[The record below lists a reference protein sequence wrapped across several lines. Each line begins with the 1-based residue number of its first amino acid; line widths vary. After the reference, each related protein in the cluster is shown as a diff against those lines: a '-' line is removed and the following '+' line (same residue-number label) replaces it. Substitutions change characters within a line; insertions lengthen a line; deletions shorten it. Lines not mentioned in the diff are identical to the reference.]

1 MSSVTEPEEPWEN
14 ANRYQWVVLANTTAA
29 QFMSQLDGSIVIIA
43 LPAIFRGIGLD
54 PLSAGNIAYLL
65 WMIMG
70 YRLVQA
76 VTVVNFGRLG
86 DMFGRVRIYNLGF
99 VVFTLSSILLSL
111 CPFTGVRGA
120 QWLIGWRVIQALGGS
135 MLTANSAAILTDAFP
150 REKRGYALG
159 MNQVSGLSGMFIGLV
174 AGGLLAT
181 VDWRLVFWVN
191 VPVGI
196 FGTLWAYLRLR
207 DKPGARRG
215 GRIDWWGNGTFA
227 LGLGAILVGLTYGI
241 QPYGHDSMGW
251 TSPFVVGLLVGGAV
265 LLAVFIL
272 IETKIAQPL
281 FQLSL
286 FRIRAFTAGSLA
298 GFAVCIARGGLQFML
313 IIWLQGIWLPLHG
326 YAYSQTPLWAGIFLL
341 PLTVGFLI
349 SGPLAGTLSDRFGAR
364 GMATGGMA
372 VFAASF
378 IGLMVLPIDFP
389 YWAFAVLIAANGIG
403 SGMFAAPNTSS
414 IMSSVPAQ
422 YRGVA
427 SGMRSTFQNSGTAV
441 STGVFFSIMI
451 AGLASTLPKALTSGL
466 AHQGVSHSAAVHVGT
481 LPPTSSLFA
490 ALLGVN
496 PLQHALQASGFAL
509 SSLPVANRL
518 ILTGREFF
526 PHLIS
531 GAFRHGLSE
540 VFAFSAALAVLA
552 GLASLLRG
560 GRVEPIAREASRP
573 SVPAAPQPITTPIGK
588 RVTMP
593 LTTIDTNAAL
603 IVIDLQKGVVETPTV
618 HPVGQIVGRAAT
630 LAEAFRQHGLPV
642 VLVKVT
648 GRAPGRTDRS
658 GSPGIIDSPD
668 WTDLVGEIGPGPGDH
683 LVTKQRRSAFHD
695 TGLDAHLRGLGVT
708 QVVLTGISTTSGV
721 ESTARSAYDHGYH
734 VVLATDAM
742 TDVDPDAHANSIE
755 RIFPKLGETAT
766 TAEILDMLAKTP

>member
-1 MSSVTEPEEPWEN
+1 MSPVTEPAQTAGIED
-14 ANRYQWVVLANTTAA
+14 RYRWVVLANTTAA

-111 CPFTGVRGA
+111 CPFTGAAGA

-150 REKRGYALG
+150 REKRGFALG

-207 DKPGARRG
+207 DKPGSRQG

-227 LGLGAILVGLTYGI
+227 LGLGAVLVAVTYGI
-241 QPYGHDSMGW
+241 QPYGHHAMGW
-251 TSPFVVGLLVGGAV
+251 TSPLVVGLLLGGAV
-265 LLAVFIL
+265 LLALFIL

-298 GFAVCIARGGLQFML
+298 GFAVSVARGGLQFML

-326 YAYSQTPLWAGIFLL
+326 YGYSQTPLWAGIFLL
-341 PLTVGFLI
+341 PLTGGFLI
-349 SGPLAGTLSDRFGAR
+349 SGPLAGTLSDHFGAR

-372 VFAASF
+372 VFAGSF
-378 IGLMVLPIDFP
+378 IGLMVLPVNFP
-389 YWAFAVLIAANGIG
+389 YWAFAVLIAATGIG

-466 AHQGVSHSAAVHVGT
+466 VHQGVSHSAAVHVGS

-496 PLQHALQASGFAL
+496 PLQHALQSSGFAL
-509 SSLPVANRL
+509 SSLPSANQL
-518 ILTGREFF
+518 IITGREFF

-531 GAFRHGLSE
+531 GAFHHGLSE

-560 GRVEPIAREASRP
+560 GHAAPDVSDDLPLPDTKGGPGAVRPAGTEPSAVSPTAGEKPSRDQNYSPYGINLVLFGSPCDGLAAIVEVLKPAAAVLGFDHPDEAGDALADGEPSIRAAESSLDPARGHEQQGSALVAVASR
-573 SVPAAPQPITTPIGK
+573 VAAHEHVERGLAAAVDLEAAPFVVG
-588 RVTMP
+588 
-593 LTTIDTNAAL
+593 DAAL
-603 IVIDLQKGVVETPTV
+603 SRRHDGDRAIRSDEVLEFLD
-618 HPVGQIVGRAAT
+618 HPHRAQ
-630 LAEAFRQHGLPV
+630 RV
-642 VLVKVT
+642 
-648 GRAPGRTDRS
+648 
-658 GSPGIIDSPD
+658 
-668 WTDLVGEIGPGPGDH
+668 GDH
-683 LVTKQRRSAFHD
+683 
-695 TGLDAHLRGLGVT
+695 
-708 QVVLTGISTTSGV
+708 
-721 ESTARSAYDHGYH
+721 E
-734 VVLATDAM
+734 
-742 TDVDPDAHANSIE
+742 P
-755 RIFPKLGETAT
+755 GE
-766 TAEILDMLAKTP
+766 LFG